1 MRLDRI
7 YSEGE
12 ALNAL
17 RRLKFIVRDDANN
30 NPELYE
36 VEHPQLGGV
45 RTFTVEQLC
54 SFAEGAACLE
64 TLFRGEPVT
73 MP

>member
-17 RRLKFIVRDDANN
+17 RRLKFTVRDANN
-30 NPELYE
+30 NPDLYE
-36 VEHPQLGGV
+36 VEHSQLGGT

-54 SFAEGAACLE
+54 SFAEGATCLE
-64 TLFRGEPVT
+64 TLLRGEPIT